1 MSVIL
6 ELAIFPM
13 DKGESV
19 SPHVAKAVN
28 IIKNSGLAYNFG
40 PMGTCLEGSWEDV
53 SSVAGQCLAAMQET
67 SERVYMSMKADWRK
81 GRKNGLTSK
90 VESVKSKI
98 AER

>member
-6 ELAIFPM
+6 ELAIFPL

-19 SPHVAKAVN
+19 SPHVANAIS
-28 IIKNSGLAYNFG
+28 IIKESGVAYEFG
-40 PMGTCLEGSWEDV
+40 PMGTCLEGSWEEV
-53 SSVAGQCLAAMQET
+53 SKVAGQCLAAMQKN

-81 GRKNGLTSK
+81 GRRNGLTSK

-98 AER
+98 EGR